1 MAHRQS
7 IDKIEV
13 TESEAGSLFVY
24 KFAMYR
30 LIVVNIKGCKFQYGT
45 YIGCGC
51 RLIWLVVPVVLV
63 CAGFTKDA
71 SLLVLV
77 ECGVV
82 IKHVQDNTRRSLGE
96 RKCNVSLRPTTA
108 LRQFVL

>member
-1 MAHRQS
+1 MWPIVNPFQL
-7 IDKIEV
+7 KIEV

-45 YIGCGC
+45 YIDCGC
-51 RLIWLVVPVVLV
+51 RLIPLAGPVVVV
-63 CAGFTKDA
+63 CAGCTKAA

-77 ECGVV
+77 ECGMVV
-82 IKHVQDNTRRSLGE
+82 KLQDNTSSE
-96 RKCNVSLRPTTA
+96 SRKCNVSLRPTTA